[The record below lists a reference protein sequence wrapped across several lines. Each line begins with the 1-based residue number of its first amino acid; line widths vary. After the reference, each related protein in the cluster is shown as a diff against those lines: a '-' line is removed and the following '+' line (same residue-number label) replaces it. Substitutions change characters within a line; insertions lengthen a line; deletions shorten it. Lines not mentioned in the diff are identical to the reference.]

1 MASQRRAVSNHR
13 RRLFSTSFGST
24 PMSAQVTESR
34 EASVNHEQV
43 GEQFAV
49 AWKEIDRIVAATRR
63 ELTEFPE
70 PFLLELGI
78 ELCCKILEFV
88 TFFFSWYTQKGHKRF
103 LASFN
108 EGLSKDYQPILD
120 EVRQISSFMQR
131 GFQLCMAKNER
142 KTGIN
147 FERFFKEVE
156 RFQQKDRWSRDEEQ
170 WEMQHRAQ
178 EAYNKLLSEETRNYL
193 ATMSQQLANMLAEP
207 CGKGIKQILSRE
219 ADRFVAEKYDNGPTD
234 VITSFLVRIE
244 EEHSSESRCTQTS
257 TRLSTKA
264 ELDEASRVLDPFFEY
279 KHIDAATPNIEC
291 FIEVEVVQRLQAWN
305 SDISSSILGICGP
318 DSISQDGPARL
329 MASNFVR
336 AAHAAGIPC
345 ISFFCEKS
353 AEDPPE
359 NRSRE
364 TIGTVAMLYALI
376 KQLIVYLPRE
386 WSEAAAV
393 DKNDFEA
400 LDGTLATWAEALSVF
415 RKLLDLFQ
423 PPVLLIA
430 IYGLQ
435 TLDHNAT
442 KVRLGLFLD
451 LLRDVMSDRSR
462 IVKAL
467 LVTAGISEVV
477 YTGLEVE
484 EMCDINRGSVA
495 HSPGRARKGRASIGE
510 VKF

>member
-1 MASQRRAVSNHR
+1 MLKILPQGDMY
-13 RRLFSTSFGST
+13 TSLLSGSVET
-24 PMSAQVTESR
+24 IVQ
-34 EASVNHEQV
+34 ASVNHEQV
-43 GEQFAV
+43 GEHFAV

-63 ELTEFPE
+63 ELTEFPA

-142 KTGIN
+142 RQGIN
-147 FERFFKEVE
+147 FARYFHEVE
-156 RFQQKDRWSRDEEQ
+156 QFQQKDRWSRDEEQ
-170 WEMQHRAQ
+170 WKMQHRAQ
-178 EAYNKLLSEETRNYL
+178 EAYNKILSEETRNHL
-193 ATMSQQLANMLAEP
+193 ANMSQQLENMLIER

-219 ADRFVAEKYDNGPTD
+219 AYHFVAEGYDNGPTHAT
-234 VITSFLVRIE
+234 TSLLVSIE
-244 EEHSSESRCTQTS
+244 EEHQVESQPPQDSTS
-257 TRLSTKA
+257 VSTKA
-264 ELDEASRVLDPFFEY
+264 ELNKASRVLDPFFDY
-279 KHIDAATPNIEC
+279 KHIDASTPNIEC
-291 FIEVEVVQRLQAWN
+291 FIELEVVQRLQYWN

-318 DSISQDGPARL
+318 ASISQDGPARL
-329 MASNFVR
+329 MASNYVR

-353 AEDPPE
+353 AQVPPE
-359 NRSRE
+359 NRARE
-364 TIGTVAMLYALI
+364 TIGTVAMMYALI
-376 KQLIVYLPRE
+376 KQLILYLPPE
-386 WSEAAAV
+386 WSEAAV
-393 DKNDFEA
+393 MVKDDFEA
-400 LDGTLATWAEALSVF
+400 LDGTLATWTEALSVF
-415 RKLLDLFQ
+415 RKLLDLSK
-423 PPVLLIA
+423 PPVLLIV

-435 TLDHNAT
+435 ELDHNAT
-442 KVRLGLFLD
+442 KARLGLFLD

-477 YTGLEVE
+477 YTGLGVDEI
-484 EMCDINRGSVA
+484 CDMNRGSAA
-495 HSPGRARKGRASIGE
+495 HSPGRARKGRASMGG